1 MPKTLGQLA
10 TEVLRKKYEKP
21 NTGIPKTDLED
32 SIEQELEDLAD
43 QVDDVQVNGVS
54 IVQNGVAN
62 VPRASNGIFG
72 VVRIAGSDGIAIAN
86 NGDLYIDGASDTVIK
101 NGVNRYKPILPSTQ
115 HMSTFYG
122 LAKAAGIDLSSSD
135 NSVGTY
141 TDAAKTAIQ
150 NMLGILP
157 GTEVVR
163 LI

>member
-43 QVDDVQVNGVS
+43 QVDDVQVNGASV
-54 IVQNGVAN
+54 VQNGVAN
-62 VPRASNGIFG
+62 IPKATDSTLGVMTAGQGLFASSTGAIVINKAQLRDIKRG
-72 VVRIAGSDGIAIAN
+72 DGHYLPIV
-86 NGDLYIDGASDTVIK
+86 TV
-101 NGVNRYKPILPSTQ
+101 NQ
-115 HMSTFYG
+115 HEAVFYG
-122 LAKAAGIDLSSSD
+122 LAKVAGADMASSD
-135 NSVGTY
+135 NPVGTY